1 MHALSDRDTVNIV
14 EIKIEKRQIPNDNT
28 ISNL

>member
-1 MHALSDRDTVNIV
+1 MHALSDRDTVHIV
-14 EIKIEKRQIPNDNT
+14 EIKIEKRQITNDNT